1 MTIGLD
7 PSQFVSFKEL
17 LMSQMVQ
24 QVELTLLLL
33 DKEMFTKVDFLEMP
47 RLFVKKLFPFEI

>member
-7 PSQFVSFKEL
+7 PSQFVSFIVILK
-17 LMSQMVQ
+17 SKMVQ

-33 DKEMFTKVDFLEMP
+33 DKEMFTKVDFLEKP
-47 RLFVKKLFPFEI
+47 RLFVKDLFPVEI